1 MKNNY
6 LIISLDKFNAQ
17 FNLDIIL
24 KSIKEDY
31 DLIKYLYPDTSFA
44 KLTEELD
51 TFNLFT
57 NKKVV
62 ILENFELV
70 DEKDLSVLIKYLE
83 KPSDNYLILV
93 ANSIKKN
100 ILSKIDKY
108 LEIIE
113 KYINSED
120 LIKKNLEH
128 YKMDNDTIKY
138 FAIHCLN
145 NNEKILNELNKLKIL
160 KINDDEKIITKED
173 IIFNIVR
180 DYEDDPFILPNAI
193 SKKDKFKAIEI
204 FHRLSSKEKDSVK
217 LLATISHQ
225 IRNLYIAKVLSSKMT
240 PEEIADFTNQKLYP
254 VKLAINNSEN
264 YTETELIDMLDALS
278 DIDIISKSEYKD
290 IDLLFELFIL
300 GL

>member
-1 MKNNY
+1 MESLMKNNY

-108 LEIIE
+108 LEVIE
-113 KYINSED
+113 KDINSED

-128 YKMDNDTIKY
+128 YKM
-138 FAIHCLN
+138 
-145 NNEKILNELNKLKIL
+145 
-160 KINDDEKIITKED
+160 
-173 IIFNIVR
+173 
-180 DYEDDPFILPNAI
+180 
-193 SKKDKFKAIEI
+193 
-204 FHRLSSKEKDSVK
+204 
-217 LLATISHQ
+217 
-225 IRNLYIAKVLSSKMT
+225 
-240 PEEIADFTNQKLYP
+240 
-254 VKLAINNSEN
+254 
-264 YTETELIDMLDALS
+264 
-278 DIDIISKSEYKD
+278 
-290 IDLLFELFIL
+290 
-300 GL
+300 